1 LPDNTPVPTGNEP
14 EPETVT
20 DGTESND
27 DDLTVLATHPAES
40 FVVPKRTIDLDLT
53 ATASPRL
60 VVVTEPLIGHEFVLD
75 GPCFFIGRT
84 QDNTIVLNHDSVS
97 RHHAKVVRTG
107 VGYMI
112 VDLASANGVRVNGIE
127 QSQVELRPG
136 DLITLGLVCLRY
148 GGAADVAV
156 PAASFLPPA
165 SWSARRPIALAVML
179 GLPAA
184 IVLAVV
190 LAPSGRP
197 PAAPATITLPTPPI
211 EDFTH
216 VRDPAANSAEN
227 LMPYST
233 VGAISTPSP
242 PSTPSS
248 GRSAKPSAS
257 AATRERAGRRHSSAD
272 RDLAEPDQPS
282 PPTVAPLWD
291 QEPPAR
297 EPPPPPEPPPATDR
311 EPPPRPAQVKPR
323 SSIENEVPR
332 TIDTEDPYPKDP

>member
-1 LPDNTPVPTGNEP
+1 LPDNTPVPTGNDV

-20 DGTESND
+20 AGTESND

-60 VVVTEPLIGHEFVLD
+60 VVVTEPLLGHEFVLD

-112 VDLASANGVRVNGIE
+112 VDLASANGVRVNGVE

-148 GGAADVAV
+148 GGGADAAV
-156 PAASFLPPA
+156 PATPFLRPA
-165 SWSARRPIALAVML
+165 SWSARRPIALTVML

-184 IVLAVV
+184 IVLAFV
-190 LAPSGRP
+190 LAPPGRP
-197 PAAPATITLPTPPI
+197 APAPATITLPTPPI

-233 VGAISTPSP
+233 VGAIMPST

-248 GRSAKPSAS
+248 GRSAKPPAS
-257 AATRERAGRRHSSAD
+257 ATARERAGRRHSSAD

-282 PPTVAPLWD
+282 PPAVAPLWD
-291 QEPPAR
+291 QAPPASEPPAR
-297 EPPPPPEPPPATDR
+297 PEPAPATDR
-311 EPPPRPAQVKPR
+311 EPPPRPVEVKPR
-323 SSIENEVPR
+323 STIEKEAPR